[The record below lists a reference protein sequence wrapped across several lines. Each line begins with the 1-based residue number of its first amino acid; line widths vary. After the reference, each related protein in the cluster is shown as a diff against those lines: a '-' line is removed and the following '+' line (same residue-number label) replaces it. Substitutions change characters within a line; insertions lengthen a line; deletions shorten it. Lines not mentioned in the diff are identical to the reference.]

1 LAHSKN
7 ALRLAAQILKIK
19 KMKKSVI
26 TKTESLP
33 LGGKHIT
40 NLEIDKAIARY
51 KIMVDNAPS
60 EHSKEFYQGLIDDLL
75 FEKEYTIKAT
85 NSIIKAAIKGTMK
98 WIRLCYPSLLK
109 WNEKDR
115 YSQLR
120 TKRRP
125 FSENMINE
133 FGKTV
138 HSISVTC
145 EDGMVRIFD
154 IKIEA
159 FWGYRRQSNSRPKAC
174 VNLYFSLREP
184 SQKKNQIPVEF
195 GAN

>member
-1 LAHSKN
+1 MAHSKN

-19 KMKKSVI
+19 KMKKTI
-26 TKTESLP
+26 NTNTESLP

-40 NLEIDKAIARY
+40 NLDIDKAIARY
-51 KIMVDNAPS
+51 KIMVDNTPN

-85 NSIIKAAIKGTMK
+85 TSIIKAAIKGTIK
-98 WIRLCYPSLLK
+98 DIRLCYPSLLTWK
-109 WNEKDR
+109 EESR
-115 YSQLR
+115 FFQLR

-138 HSISVTC
+138 KPISITC
-145 EDGMVRIFD
+145 KDGIVRFFE
-154 IKIEA
+154 IKIDA
-159 FWGYRRQSNSRPKAC
+159 FLGYGPKSNSRPKWC
-174 VNLYFSLREP
+174 VNVYYSLRDPFKRE
-184 SQKKNQIPVEF
+184 NQVPVEF